1 MFGIP
6 QFSHTLLKT
15 DSGPCGRNSYGGGS
29 SADWGWVGVGAR
41 FKMIINT
48 CRERAMLDSLQNHL
62 RLNEHES
69 KPAATLFS
77 IEGIG
82 DLKLR
87 QKIAINKQNS
97 EYFSVFSG
105 VLSKRYQR
113 WKLLSL
119 VFHPSLIFH
128 KD

>member
-1 MFGIP
+1 
-6 QFSHTLLKT
+6 
-15 DSGPCGRNSYGGGS
+15 
-29 SADWGWVGVGAR
+29 
-41 FKMIINT
+41 MIINT